1 MADNIFIQPVEQ
13 ESRPKT
19 AKRKTKKEMSA
30 EEYERVCQRMTEM
43 RESKKANLEKP
54 KVAKPVKEK
63 EVIKY
68 IDRPVEVVKEV
79 IKYVDKEVIKEVP
92 AKAQK
97 TQAVD
102 LFGDTDDLKAEL
114 KEMKALLADMARAKR
129 EKAEAKQAR
138 ESSKPEAVKRQPEPE
153 KHTEPAVK
161 QPEPEK
167 AKPQRV
173 IYTGPMGMFKY
184 I

>member
-1 MADNIFIQPVEQ
+1 MADNIFIEPVEQ
-13 ESRPKT
+13 PKT

-43 RESKKANLEKP
+43 RENKKANLEKP

-68 IDRPVEVVKEV
+68 VDRPVEVIREV
-79 IKYVDKEVIKEVP
+79 IKEVVKEVP

-153 KHTEPAVK
+153 KPTEPAVK

-173 IYTGPMGMFKY
+173 IYTGPMGMFRRV
-184 I
+184 